1 MRTIIAVIIGLTFV
15 SCSEEPSKP
24 EELNESIN
32 REVQVKPVVV
42 NEFLGCWEDISD
54 SLPVYWCFDSS
65 EVNRS
70 GYIHSYSF
78 SGDSLKISELEF
90 SFEISDST
98 LRMVDRRDSTKTSL
112 KRSQLTESP
121 NVF

>member
-15 SCSEEPSKP
+15 SCSEESSKK
-24 EELNESIN
+24 EEIN
-32 REVQVKPVVV
+32 NPISQELDEGPIVV
-42 NEFLGCWEDISD
+42 NKFLGCWEDISD

-98 LRMVDRRDSTKTSL
+98 LRMVNLSDSTKTSL